1 MAQAGAPNDAM
12 LSRIL
17 AIVSR
22 MEAALK
28 KHARRISRI
37 EKKME
42 EVYTPAETSTD
53 DDTSD
58 SDESMDITSEEAPL
72 ESPFEEVPTARAGA
86 KRPATPTPQPVFT
99 TGNMFS
105 ALSGEEQAPTPS
117 TSAKKPKIASP
128 PPTVKPKPPAKPA
141 ATEKP
146 APSAAGKKQQ
156 KNAKPQTAPHAAK
169 QQKKPQPQPPAG
181 PSRDTARAK
190 PATTAET
197 TPVVDETP
205 AEPRPEPQEETME
218 TEVPVVTPRPPTTP
232 KSRIPPIILR
242 DGQRWSEVSRRM
254 TDNSIRYSKAKST
267 PEGVRIQPV
276 EVSDFRSLV
285 RLLDNMKVQYHTFT
299 LPEEK
304 TLRVVIRGIAVGVAS
319 QEVLEDLESLGLQ
332 PIQVSRMSRNDRP
345 MPLVLAEMPMAKK
358 AEVFEVKTLCG
369 LSVKV
374 EKPHKR
380 KDAAQCHRCQ
390 RFHHSQRNCRAEHRC
405 VKCGA
410 DHQTSDCE
418 KQRRQPAKCAN
429 CSGPHPASYKG
440 CPKFP
445 KSQQQKASKK
455 PPTSSKTTAPRTAAP
470 KRGALPKATPKPKP
484 APVPKKVALT
494 ARQQADLQLQK
505 TQLMTAIAAAK
516 DSQSMAEKMA
526 IAFWNANGLRSGRYE
541 LEEFMEDHQLDAILV
556 NETNLLWDSRDPKMP
571 GYTLHRTERRDGNG
585 RGTAIYVE
593 DIADLVAGEEAT
605 IAAGDFNAKHS
616 DWHSRQNNANGRRL
630 LTFLHNT
637 AEVDV
642 ISTEEPTFYHRARP
656 DAPGDVLDIALVK
669 NLRHEVDVN
678 VVDELH
684 SDHLPVIMRIG
695 NEPNDPA
702 ANIITTTDWT
712 KFAEH
717 IKGNFGEFVT
727 NFQDSEQVERATLD
741 YENRI
746 RASIDATSIRRPVR
760 PFKRPAIPQRIANLI
775 REKNRARRTARRTGE
790 QDDRT
795 AANRL
800 QWEVR
805 RALLNLRN
813 EQWEQRLESLNTVD
827 GSTWKMAKAL
837 RSDKRP
843 LPPIHS
849 ANNGIVFTEEDKAA
863 AFAHSLENQCQTNI
877 DPDADDEHLD
887 LVEETVE
894 EIRMAEPDED
904 DQIREVHP
912 DEIREIIRL
921 LKPRKAPGPD
931 GIPNK
936 ALKNLSDEAIV
947 ALAGQRASRKS
958 NPGLRKSYPGLH
970 RRDLNST
977 PCAAIQTARDTTAY
991 RESHQGKEQSQTNST
1006 TNWRIGRPDCSEP
1019 PPMGSPA
1026 STAQS

>member
-1 MAQAGAPNDAM
+1 MAQAGAPGDAM

-17 AIVSR
+17 AVVTR

-72 ESPFEEVPTARAGA
+72 ESPFEERRGA
-86 KRPATPTPQPVFT
+86 
-99 TGNMFS
+99 S
-105 ALSGEEQAPTPS
+105 PTPS

-128 PPTVKPKPPAKPA
+128 PPTVMPKPPAKPA

-156 KNAKPQTAPHAAK
+156 KNAKPQRAPLAAK

-332 PIQVSRMSRNDRP
+332 PIQVSRMNRNDRP

-390 RFHHSQRNCRAEHRC
+390 RFHHSQRHCRAEHRC

-445 KSQQQKASKK
+445 KPQQQKASKK
-455 PPTSSKTTAPRTAAP
+455 PSTSSKTTAPRTAAP

-593 DIADLVAGEEAT
+593 DIADLVTGDEAT

-630 LTFLHNT
+630 GTFLENS

-642 ISTEEPTFYHRARP
+642 ISTEEPTFYHQARP
-656 DAPGDVLDIALVK
+656 DAPGDVLGIALVK

-695 NEPNDPA
+695 NEPNDQA
-702 ANIITTTDWT
+702 ANIITITDWT

-741 YENRI
+741 YENHI
-746 RASIDATSIRRPVR
+746 RASIDATSVRCPVR
-760 PFKRPAIPQRIANLI
+760 PFKRPALPQRIANLI

-790 QDDRT
+790 QADRT
-795 AANRL
+795 ATNHL

-805 RALLNLRN
+805 QALLNLRN

-843 LPPIHS
+843 LPPPIHS
-849 ANNGIVFTEEDKAA
+849 ANNGIVFTDEDKAA

-894 EIRMAEPDED
+894 EIQWIEPDED
-904 DQIREVHP
+904 ELIRETHP
-912 DEIREIIRL
+912 EEIREIIRL
-921 LKPRKAPGPD
+921 LKARKAPGPD

-936 ALKNLSDEAIV
+936 ALKNLSDEATV
-947 ALAGQRASRKS
+947 ALAGRCLKTDSASNTTCRLHRPAF
-958 NPGLRKSYPGLH
+958 PGLPNFPTASPPRSLH
-970 RRDLNST
+970 RPQDREEEPTMRANS
-977 PCAAIQTARDTTAY
+977 
-991 RESHQGKEQSQTNST
+991 
-1006 TNWRIGRPDCSEP
+1006 
-1019 PPMGSPA
+1019 
-1026 STAQS
+1026 

>member
-1 MAQAGAPNDAM
+1 MAQAGAPGDAM

-169 QQKKPQPQPPAG
+169 QQKKPQPPAG

-484 APVPKKVALT
+484 APVPKK
-494 ARQQADLQLQK
+494 
-505 TQLMTAIAAAK
+505 
-516 DSQSMAEKMA
+516 

-695 NEPNDPA
+695 NEPNEPA

-827 GSTWKMAKAL
+827 GSTWKMANAL

-912 DEIREIIRL
+912 DELREIIRL

-947 ALAGQRASRKS
+947 ALADLSTGRKTARKS
-958 NPGLRKSYPGLH
+958 RRWGPTPRQSIAQPSSVAQPPLCLPG
-970 RRDLNST
+970 
-977 PCAAIQTARDTTAY
+977 CAL
-991 RESHQGKEQSQTNST
+991 
-1006 TNWRIGRPDCSEP
+1006 WV
-1019 PPMGSPA
+1019 
-1026 STAQS
+1026 

>member
-1 MAQAGAPNDAM
+1 MAQAGAPGDAM

-232 KSRIPPIILR
+232 KTRIPPIILR

-484 APVPKKVALT
+484 APAPKK
-494 ARQQADLQLQK
+494 
-505 TQLMTAIAAAK
+505 
-516 DSQSMAEKMA
+516 

-947 ALAGQRASRKS
+947 ALADLSTGRRTARKS
-958 NPGLRKSYPGLH
+958 RRWGPTPRQSIAQPSSVAQPPLCLPG
-970 RRDLNST
+970 
-977 PCAAIQTARDTTAY
+977 CAL
-991 RESHQGKEQSQTNST
+991 
-1006 TNWRIGRPDCSEP
+1006 WV
-1019 PPMGSPA
+1019 
-1026 STAQS
+1026 

>member
-1 MAQAGAPNDAM
+1 
-12 LSRIL
+12 
-17 AIVSR
+17 
-22 MEAALK
+22 
-28 KHARRISRI
+28 
-37 EKKME
+37 
-42 EVYTPAETSTD
+42 
-53 DDTSD
+53 
-58 SDESMDITSEEAPL
+58 
-72 ESPFEEVPTARAGA
+72 
-86 KRPATPTPQPVFT
+86 
-99 TGNMFS
+99 
-105 ALSGEEQAPTPS
+105 
-117 TSAKKPKIASP
+117 
-128 PPTVKPKPPAKPA
+128 
-141 ATEKP
+141 
-146 APSAAGKKQQ
+146 
-156 KNAKPQTAPHAAK
+156 
-169 QQKKPQPQPPAG
+169 
-181 PSRDTARAK
+181 
-190 PATTAET
+190 
-197 TPVVDETP
+197 
-205 AEPRPEPQEETME
+205 
-218 TEVPVVTPRPPTTP
+218 
-232 KSRIPPIILR
+232 
-242 DGQRWSEVSRRM
+242 M

-332 PIQVSRMSRNDRP
+332 PIQVSRMNRNDRP

-585 RGTAIYVE
+585 RGTAIYVRKEIKHSSSYVPDLRQLEATAVTVVTARGPLRLIACYNNSNTLQVE

-656 DAPGDVLDIALVK
+656 DAPGDVLDIAFVK

-827 GSTWKMAKAL
+827 GSTWKMANAL

-936 ALKNLSDEAIV
+936 ALNNLSDEAIV
-947 ALAGQRASRKS
+947 ALAEANLPPLKEFLHEVALRAFRKAEEHPNPLVREAVDYEFDEEAPPVASGPVGRCLKTESAS
-958 NPGLRKSYPGLH
+958 NTTCRLHRPAFPGLPNFPTASPPRSLH
-970 RRDLNST
+970 RPQDREEEPKMGANS
-977 PCAAIQTARDTTAY
+977 
-991 RESHQGKEQSQTNST
+991 
-1006 TNWRIGRPDCSEP
+1006 
-1019 PPMGSPA
+1019 
-1026 STAQS
+1026 